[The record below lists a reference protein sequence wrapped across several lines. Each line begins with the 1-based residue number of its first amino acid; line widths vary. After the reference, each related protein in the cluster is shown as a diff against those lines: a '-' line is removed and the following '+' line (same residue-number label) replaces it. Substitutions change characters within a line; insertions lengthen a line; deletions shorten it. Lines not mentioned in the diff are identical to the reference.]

1 MKFRQ
6 ASNCCEKILEAAKR
20 IDVDETKESITSK
33 KHGSRDFRRI
43 ANSALKKGKF
53 AVSILFYEPKV
64 LFSAFDKA
72 KLFAANFLKNSLFF
86 PSRTNLELHNIHLIP
101 KFVKPLLQE

>member
-1 MKFRQ
+1 MKFKQ
-6 ASNCCEKILEAAKR
+6 VSNRCEKIFEAAKP

-33 KHGSRDFRRI
+33 KRGSRDFRRI

-53 AVSILFYEPKV
+53 AISILFYEPEV
-64 LFSAFDKA
+64 LLSAFDKA

-86 PSRTNLELHNIHLIP
+86 PSRTNLELHHVHVIP
-101 KFVKPLLQE
+101 KFVKPLL